1 MDYKNKYLKYKK
13 KYIELKDDI
22 ENELISQTQLAGG
35 KKSKNKINDISKIN
49 EILDFIEK
57 SNIKKIQKELI
68 NIINYNNYC
77 PKVLG
82 EGHFGLVYIPAVNK
96 TLPYKIGSKEIK
108 LPVVIKDSKNID
120 NPDMYF
126 GLDIINNTLY
136 INSHDNITTEAIILM
151 YIQKLYP
158 YSVNLPLI
166 LGYSTCIN
174 KNIINRIITLKQ
186 GLDELIEIDL
196 TKKIYTEEGLWHF
209 TTNNPIEIF
218 KSNLGTI
225 KDLFTYIYYKKEKD
239 GTVDLP
245 NGIKC
250 NITELF
256 DYLCISYLATHQLLI
271 ENNIY
276 PSDMHDKNIFI
287 HWLNDNS
294 YYGEKNI
301 KDLEEIVYKVGKK
314 YYKIKTFGLL
324 LIIGDTGTFVAKIK
338 KDIILAGQIWNV
350 TENYKLLEK
359 RFDPSYTAI
368 TFLEINHK
376 LLTRKEYEK
385 TICKN
390 ILNSEPYCS
399 VPINKYILLGSD
411 KWYLDKLKTPIELLE
426 FFEEK
431 YSINKYV
438 KSDNNILIEAKKYLK

>member
-22 ENELISQTQLAGG
+22 KNESISQTQLAGG

-49 EILDFIEK
+49 EILNFIEK

-77 PKVLG
+77 QKVLG

-225 KDLFTYIYYKKEKD
+225 KDLFTYIY
-239 GTVDLP
+239 
-245 NGIKC
+245 
-250 NITELF
+250 
-256 DYLCISYLATHQLLI
+256 
-271 ENNIY
+271 
-276 PSDMHDKNIFI
+276 
-287 HWLNDNS
+287 
-294 YYGEKNI
+294 
-301 KDLEEIVYKVGKK
+301 
-314 YYKIKTFGLL
+314 
-324 LIIGDTGTFVAKIK
+324 
-338 KDIILAGQIWNV
+338 
-350 TENYKLLEK
+350 
-359 RFDPSYTAI
+359 
-368 TFLEINHK
+368 
-376 LLTRKEYEK
+376 
-385 TICKN
+385 
-390 ILNSEPYCS
+390 
-399 VPINKYILLGSD
+399 
-411 KWYLDKLKTPIELLE
+411 
-426 FFEEK
+426 
-431 YSINKYV
+431 
-438 KSDNNILIEAKKYLK
+438 